1 MKAKMKKLIAV
12 VMTFGAAVGAL
23 ADEPAWIDI
32 EPQILPPVTVTDSQ
46 TLESGSTFST
56 WWRFD
61 FVVEGIKRG
70 ILLIVR

>member
-1 MKAKMKKLIAV
+1 MKKIITCLLVCVACSA
-12 VMTFGAAVGAL
+12 F

-32 EPQILPPVTVTDSQ
+32 EPQIQPAVTATDSQ